1 MSHVVR
7 FLHGVPGGRRRRLWI
22 AAVLLLSVAP
32 ARGAEVPRAS
42 VVRTTE
48 RIRLDGVLDEGV
60 WRTNPPIGPFL
71 QAEPDEGKPPREPTD
86 VWLAYDDRALY
97 IAVRS
102 HDREPA
108 KIFTTTK
115 ARDARP
121 FDDDS
126 LEIVIDTFL
135 DRRNGY
141 YFQLNAA
148 GSLSDGRIVE
158 NRLTDVSWD
167 GIWDAQTRIDGDGWV
182 AEIEIPFK
190 TLSFNPDSTS
200 WGFNIERTIAR
211 YNEESR
217 WAGAVLDSTIHAV
230 SRGGVIDGL
239 EGLTQGIGLDV
250 KPYGLL
256 GVNKDATRADQVEPA
271 YHAGVDAFYRITAN
285 LLSSTTVN
293 TDFAETEVDT
303 RQVNLTRFP
312 TLYPE
317 KRAFFVEEAGVF
329 QFGLPSAS
337 SSLIPFFSRRIGLVS
352 GQTVPILVGE
362 KLTGKVGRL
371 EMGFLDVA
379 TRDSEADP
387 AAALPGQNFVVGRV
401 KYSLGGRQSYV
412 GAIFTSGEPTGTTDN
427 TLYGGDLS
435 IATSNFMGNRKNF
448 DFTLYG
454 LKTRTPGLDSRDY
467 SYGAQVRYPN
477 DRVNLSYSW
486 QDIGENFDP
495 RLGYVRRRGVVVNSA
510 LAQYR
515 PRTTNNRFIRQFI
528 FSAGLDDYLNTV
540 EHDTESRAYSVS
552 PFGLLFHGGERLSYT
567 ATHEF
572 ERLFEPFQ
580 IHSGITIPIGAYSN
594 LRHAALLSGP
604 TNKVISY
611 SFSYDGGGFYSGSSD
626 QIIASL
632 TWKKSASL
640 TTSVELRKYWVRL
653 AEGNF
658 NTTLTLFRLNLF
670 FTPKVSLTNFAQYD
684 TDSRNIGLQSR
695 LRWILKAGQ
704 ELYVVFN
711 HQWQED
717 PLDRFET
724 LTSDLRGKVNYTV
737 RF

>member
-1 MSHVVR
+1 M
-7 FLHGVPGGRRRRLWI
+7 RLPI
-22 AAVLLLSVAP
+22 AAVLVLVVAP
-32 ARGAEVPRAS
+32 AWAAEVPRAR
-42 VVRTTE
+42 VIPAKE
-48 RIRLDGVLDEGV
+48 RIRVDGVLDEEI
-60 WRTNPPIGPFL
+60 WRTNPSIGPFT
-71 QAEPDEGKPPREPTD
+71 QAEPDQGQPPREPTD

-102 HDREPA
+102 HDREPDR
-108 KIFTTTK
+108 IFTSSK
-115 ARDARP
+115 ARDGRP

-141 YFQLNAA
+141 YFQVNAA

-158 NRLTDVSWD
+158 NRLADVSWD
-167 GIWDAQTRIDGDGWV
+167 GIWTAETRIDADGWV

-190 TLSFNPDSTS
+190 TLSFKPGGTA

-217 WAGAVLDSTIHAV
+217 WASAVLDSMIHAV
-230 SRGGVIDGL
+230 SRGGVIEGL
-239 EGLTQGIGLDV
+239 EGLTQGIGLDI

-256 GVNKDATRADQVEPA
+256 GVNKDVTRRDQVSPA
-271 YHAGVDAFYRITAN
+271 HQIGADAFYRITAN
-285 LLSSTTVN
+285 LLSSTTIN

-317 KRAFFVEEAGVF
+317 KRAFFLEESGVF
-329 QFGLPSAS
+329 QFGLPSSS
-337 SSLIPFFSRRIGLVS
+337 SSLIPFFSRRVGLV
-352 GQTVPILVGE
+352 GGRTVPILLGE

-379 TRDSEADP
+379 TREAGTENGTTGIP
-387 AAALPGQNFVVGRV
+387 RQNFVVGRV

-412 GAIFTSGEPTGTTDN
+412 GAIFTHGEPTGKTDG
-427 TLYGGDLS
+427 TLYGGDMSL
-435 IATSNFMGNRKNF
+435 ATDNFLGNRKNF

-467 SYGAQVRYPN
+467 SYGLQARYPN
-477 DRVNLSYSW
+477 DRINLSYSW

-495 RLGYVRRRGVVVNSA
+495 KLGYVRRRGVAVNSA

-515 PRTTNNRFIRQFI
+515 PRPQNNRYIRQATFG
-528 FSAGLDDYLNTV
+528 FGFDDFRNTEEGRTETRSYSLTPLN
-540 EHDTESRAYSVS
+540 
-552 PFGLLFHGGERLSYT
+552 LLFHGGERISYEVN
-567 ATHEF
+567 HQF
-572 ERLFEPFQ
+572 ERLFEPFR
-580 IHSGITIPIGAYSN
+580 IHEGIAIPVGGYSH
-594 LRHAALLSGP
+594 LRHAVSITGP

-611 SFSYDGGGFYSGSSD
+611 NVTYDKGGFYSGSSD
-626 QIIASL
+626 EITGRL

-640 TTSVELRKYWVRL
+640 TTSVELRRYWVRL

-658 NTTLTLFRLNLF
+658 NTTLALVRLNLF
-670 FTPKVSLTNFAQYD
+670 FTPKTSLTNFVQYD
-684 TDSRNIGLQSR
+684 TDSRNVGLQSR

-704 ELYVVFN
+704 EMYVVFN

-717 PLDRFET
+717 AFDRFRT
-724 LTSDLRGKVNYTV
+724 LSSDFRAKVNYTV

>member
-1 MSHVVR
+1 M
-7 FLHGVPGGRRRRLWI
+7 RLLI
-22 AAVLLLSVAP
+22 AAALVLAVGP
-32 ARGAEVPRAS
+32 AWGADVPRARVIRIS
-42 VVRTTE
+42 E
-48 RIRLDGVLDEGV
+48 RIRVDGVLDEAV
-60 WRTNPPIGPFL
+60 WKANQPIGPFT
-71 QAEPDEGKPPREPTD
+71 QAEPDEGKPPREATD

-102 HDREPA
+102 HDREPG

-158 NRLTDVSWD
+158 NRLQDVSWD
-167 GIWDAQTRIDGDGWV
+167 GIWDAQTRIDADGWV

-190 TLSFNPDSTS
+190 TVSFKPDSTS

-230 SRGGVIDGL
+230 SRCGVIEGL

-256 GVNKDATRADQVEPA
+256 GVNKDVTRADQVKPA
-271 YHAGVDAFYRITAN
+271 YGAGVDAFYRITAN

-329 QFGLPSAS
+329 QFGLPSS
-337 SSLIPFFSRRIGLVS
+337 STSLIPFFSRRIGLVA
-352 GQTVPILVGE
+352 GRTVPILVGE
-362 KLTGKVGRL
+362 KLTGKAGRL

-379 TRDSEADP
+379 TRDSESDTGEVEV
-387 AAALPGQNFVVGRV
+387 PGQNFVVGRV

-412 GAIFTSGEPTGTTDN
+412 GAIFTNGEPTGKTDGTT
-427 TLYGGDLS
+427 YGADMS
-435 IATSNFMGNRKNF
+435 IATSSFLGNRKNF

-454 LKTRTPGLDSRDY
+454 LKTETPGRDSRDY

-477 DRVNLSYSW
+477 DRVNLSYLW

-495 RLGYVRRRGVVVNSA
+495 KLGYVRRRGVSVNSA

-515 PRTTNNRFIRQFI
+515 PRPKNNRYIRQVT
-528 FSAGLDDYLNTV
+528 FSLGFDDFYNTV
-540 EHDTESRAYSVS
+540 RHATESRNYSVS
-552 PFGLLFHGGERLSYT
+552 PFGLLLHGGEKVSY
-567 ATHEF
+567 AVAHEF
-572 ERLFEPFQ
+572 ERLFEPFH
-580 IHSGITIPIGAYSN
+580 IHPGITIPIGEYSH
-594 LRHAALLSGP
+594 LRHVASLSGP

-611 SFSYDGGGFYSGSSD
+611 ALSYDTGGFYSGSSD
-626 QIIASL
+626 QIVASL

-640 TTSVELRKYWVRL
+640 TTSVEFRQYWVRL
-653 AEGNF
+653 AEGDF
-658 NTTLTLFRLNLF
+658 DTTLALVRLNLF
-670 FTPKVSLTNFAQYD
+670 FTPKISLTNFVQYD
-684 TDSRNIGLQSR
+684 TDSENIGLQSR
-695 LRWILKAGQ
+695 LRWILKPGQ
-704 ELYVVFN
+704 EMYVVFN

-717 PLDRFET
+717 ALDRFKT
-724 LTSDLRGKVNYTV
+724 LSSDLRAKVNYTI

>member
-1 MSHVVR
+1 M
-7 FLHGVPGGRRRRLWI
+7 RLLI
-22 AAVLLLSVAP
+22 AAALVLAVAP
-32 ARGAEVPRAS
+32 AWGADVPRAR
-42 VVRTTE
+42 VVRTAE
-48 RIRLDGVLDEGV
+48 RIRVDGVLDEAV
-60 WRTNPPIGPFL
+60 WRTNQPIGPFT
-71 QAEPDEGKPPREPTD
+71 QAEPDEGQPPREPTD

-102 HDREPA
+102 HDREPG

-167 GIWDAQTRIDGDGWV
+167 GIWDARTRIDADGWV

-190 TLSFNPDSTS
+190 TLSFKPDSTS

-230 SRGGVIDGL
+230 SRGGVIEGL

-250 KPYGLL
+250 KPYGLA
-256 GVNKDATRADQVEPA
+256 GVNKDVTRADQVKPT
-271 YHAGVDAFYRITAN
+271 YGAGVDAFYRITAN

-329 QFGLPSAS
+329 QFGLPAS
-337 SSLIPFFSRRIGLVS
+337 SASLIPFFSRRIGLVA
-352 GQTVPILVGE
+352 GRTVPILVGE
-362 KLTGKVGRL
+362 KLTGKAGRL

-379 TRDSEADP
+379 TRDSETDAG
-387 AAALPGQNFVVGRV
+387 AVEVPGQNFVVGRV

-412 GAIFTSGEPTGTTDN
+412 GAIFTNGEPTGTTDG
-427 TLYGGDLS
+427 TTYGADMS
-435 IATSNFMGNRKNF
+435 IATSNFLGNRKNF
-448 DFTLYG
+448 DLTLYG
-454 LKTRTPGLDSRDY
+454 LKTKTPGWDSRDY
-467 SYGAQVRYPN
+467 SYGAQARYPN
-477 DRVNLSYSW
+477 DRINLSYLW

-495 RLGYVRRRGVVVNSA
+495 KLGYVRRRGVAVNSA

-515 PRTTNNRFIRQFI
+515 PRPKNNRYIRQVTF
-528 FSAGLDDYLNTV
+528 GLGFDDYFNNV
-540 EHDTESRAYSVS
+540 RRATESRSYSVS
-552 PFGLLFHGGERLSYT
+552 PFGLLLHGGEKVSY
-567 ATHEF
+567 AITHEF
-572 ERLFEPFQ
+572 ERLFEPFR
-580 IHSGITIPIGAYSN
+580 IHPGITIPTGDYSH
-594 LRHAALLSGP
+594 LRHAVSLSGP

-611 SFSYDGGGFYSGSSD
+611 SLGFDTGGFYSGSSD
-626 QIIASL
+626 QIVASL

-640 TTSVELRKYWVRL
+640 TTSVEFRQYWVRL
-653 AEGNF
+653 AEGDF
-658 NTTLTLFRLNLF
+658 DTTLALVRLNLF
-670 FTPKVSLTNFAQYD
+670 FTPKVSLTNFVQYD
-684 TDSRNIGLQSR
+684 TDSENIGLQSR

-704 ELYVVFN
+704 EMYVVFN

-717 PLDRFET
+717 ALDRFRT
-724 LTSDLRGKVNYTV
+724 LSSDFRAKVNYTV

>member
-1 MSHVVR
+1 M
-7 FLHGVPGGRRRRLWI
+7 RLQI
-22 AAVLLLSVAP
+22 AAAVLAVAAP
-32 ARGAEVPRAS
+32 AWGADIPHAR
-42 VVRTTE
+42 VVRTAE
-48 RIRLDGVLDEGV
+48 RIRVDGVLDEEV
-60 WRTNPPIGPFL
+60 WRANKPIGPFT
-71 QAEPDEGKPPREPTD
+71 QAEPDEGQPPREPTD
-86 VWLAYDDRALY
+86 VWLAHDDRALY
-97 IAVRS
+97 IAVWS
-102 HDREPA
+102 HDREPD

-121 FDDDS
+121 YDDDS

-167 GIWDAQTRIDGDGWV
+167 GIWDARTRIDADGWV
-182 AEIEIPFK
+182 AEIEIPFR
-190 TLSFNPDSTS
+190 TVSFKPDSTS

-230 SRGGVIDGL
+230 SRCGVIEGL

-250 KPYGLL
+250 KPYALL
-256 GVNKDATRADQVEPA
+256 GVNRDLTRVDHLKLAREAGADV
-271 YHAGVDAFYRITAN
+271 FYRITAN

-317 KRAFFVEEAGVF
+317 KRAFFLEEAGVF
-329 QFGLPSAS
+329 QFGLPSSS
-337 SSLIPFFSRRIGLVS
+337 SSLIPFFSRRIGLV
-352 GQTVPILVGE
+352 GGGTVPILVGE

-379 TRDSEADP
+379 TRDSGGDAGAPEI
-387 AAALPGQNFVVGRV
+387 LGRNFTVGRV

-412 GAIFTSGEPTGTTDN
+412 GAIVTHGEPTGKTDDA
-427 TLYGGDLS
+427 LYGVDMS
-435 IATSNFMGNRKNF
+435 IATSNFLRSRKNF

-454 LKTRTPGLDSRDY
+454 LKTRTPGVDSRDY

-477 DRVNLSYSW
+477 DRINLSYSW

-495 RLGYVRRRGVVVNSA
+495 RLGYVRRRGVTVNSA

-515 PRTTNNRFIRQFI
+515 PRTQNNRFVRQAT
-528 FSAGLDDYLNTV
+528 FSFGFDDYYNTRL
-540 EHDTESRAYSVS
+540 DNTESRSYSVS
-552 PFGLLFHGGERLSYT
+552 PFSLLFHGGERLSYT
-567 ATHEF
+567 VTHEF
-572 ERLFEPFQ
+572 ERLFEPFH
-580 IHSGITIPIGAYSN
+580 IHDGIAIPTGGYSH
-594 LRHAALLSGP
+594 LRHTVSLTGP

-611 SFSYDGGGFYSGSSD
+611 SFSFDKGGFYSGRSD
-626 QIIASL
+626 QLVAGL

-640 TTSVELRKYWVRL
+640 TTSVEIREYWVRL
-653 AEGNF
+653 AEGEF
-658 NTTLTLFRLNLF
+658 HTTLALVRFNYF
-670 FTPKVSLTNFAQYD
+670 FTPKISLTNFVQYD
-684 TDSRNIGLQSR
+684 TDSANVGLQSR

-704 ELYVVFN
+704 EIYVVFN

-717 PLDRFET
+717 ALDRFRS
-724 LTSDLRGKVNYTV
+724 LTGDLRAKVNYTV

>member
-1 MSHVVR
+1 M
-7 FLHGVPGGRRRRLWI
+7 RLQI
-22 AAVLLLSVAP
+22 AAALVLAVAP
-32 ARGAEVPRAS
+32 AWGADIPRAR
-42 VVRTTE
+42 VIRTAD
-48 RIRLDGVLDEGV
+48 RIRVDGVLDEEV
-60 WRTNPPIGPFL
+60 WRTNQPIGPFT
-71 QAEPDEGKPPREPTD
+71 QAEPDEGQPPREATD
-86 VWLAYDDRALY
+86 VWLAYNDRALY

-102 HDREPA
+102 HDREPD
-108 KIFTTTK
+108 KIFTTSK

-141 YFQLNAA
+141 YFQINAA

-167 GIWDAQTRIDGDGWV
+167 GIWDARTRIDADGWV

-190 TLSFNPDSTS
+190 TVSFKPGSTS
-200 WGFNIERTIAR
+200 WGFNIERTVAR

-217 WAGAVLDSTIHAV
+217 WASAVLDSTIHAV
-230 SRGGVIDGL
+230 SRCGVIEGL

-256 GVNKDATRADQVEPA
+256 GVNKDVTRADRVKPA
-271 YHAGVDAFYRITAN
+271 HQAGADAFYRITAN
-285 LLSSTTVN
+285 LLSSTTIN

-317 KRAFFVEEAGVF
+317 KRAFFLEESGVF
-329 QFGLPSAS
+329 QFGLPASS
-337 SSLIPFFSRRIGLVS
+337 SSLIPFFSRRIGLV
-352 GQTVPILVGE
+352 GGRTVPILVGE

-379 TRDSEADP
+379 TRDSDADGR
-387 AAALPGQNFVVGRV
+387 AAEIPGQNFVVGRV

-412 GAIFTSGEPTGTTDN
+412 GAIFSHGEPTGTTDG
-427 TLYGGDLS
+427 TLYGADMS
-435 IATSNFMGNRKNF
+435 IATDNFLGNRKNF
-448 DFTLYG
+448 DLTLYG
-454 LKTRTPGLDSRDY
+454 LKTNTPGQDSRDY

-495 RLGYVRRRGVVVNSA
+495 KLGYVRRRGVAVNSA

-515 PRTTNNRFIRQFI
+515 PRTQDNRYVRQAT
-528 FSAGLDDYLNTV
+528 FSFGFDDYYNTQQRG
-540 EHDTESRAYSVS
+540 TESRSYSVS

-567 ATHEF
+567 ATHQF
-572 ERLFEPFQ
+572 ERLFEPFH
-580 IHSGITIPIGAYSN
+580 IHAGITIPTGDSSH
-594 LRHAALLSGP
+594 LRHAVSLSGP

-611 SFSYDGGGFYSGSSD
+611 SFSVDKGGFYSGSSD
-626 QIIASL
+626 QIVASL
-632 TWKKSASL
+632 TWKRSSSL

-653 AEGNF
+653 AEGDF
-658 NTTLTLFRLNLF
+658 NTTLALIRLNLF
-670 FTPKVSLTNFAQYD
+670 FTPKISLTNFVQYD
-684 TDSRNIGLQSR
+684 TDSQNIGLQSR
-695 LRWILKAGQ
+695 LRWILRAGQ
-704 ELYVVFN
+704 EMYVVFN

-717 PLDRFET
+717 ALDRFRT
-724 LTSDLRGKVNYTV
+724 LTSDFRGKVNYTI

>member
-1 MSHVVR
+1 M
-7 FLHGVPGGRRRRLWI
+7 RLVI
-22 AAVLLLSVAP
+22 AAALVLA
-32 ARGAEVPRAS
+32 AATAWGADTPRAR
-42 VVRTTE
+42 VIRTAD
-48 RIRLDGVLDEGV
+48 RIRIDGVLDEGV
-60 WRTNPPIGPFL
+60 WRTNPPIGPFT
-71 QAEPDEGKPPREPTD
+71 QAEPDEGQPPREATD

-102 HDREPA
+102 HDREPGR
-108 KIFTTTK
+108 IFTTTK

-141 YFQLNAA
+141 DFQLNAA

-167 GIWDAQTRIDGDGWV
+167 GIWDAQTRIDADGWV

-190 TLSFNPDSTS
+190 TVSFNPASTS

-217 WAGAVLDSTIHAV
+217 WAGAVLDSSIHAV
-230 SRGGVIDGL
+230 SRGGIIDGL

-256 GVNKDATRADQVEPA
+256 GVNKDATRADQVQPA
-271 YHAGVDAFYRITAN
+271 YNAGVDAFYRITAN

-329 QFGLPSAS
+329 QFGLPSSS
-337 SSLIPFFSRRIGLVS
+337 SSLIPFFSRRIGLVA
-352 GQTVPILVGE
+352 GKTVPILVGE

-379 TRDSEADP
+379 TRDSDSDTG
-387 AAALPGQNFVVGRV
+387 AAGLPGQNFVVGRA

-412 GAIFTSGEPTGTTDN
+412 GAIFTHGDPTGKTDSA
-427 TLYGGDLS
+427 LYGADISL
-435 IATSNFMGNRKNF
+435 ATSSFLGNRKNF
-448 DFTLYG
+448 DLTLYG
-454 LKTRTPGLDSRDY
+454 LKTTTPGVDSRDY

-477 DRVNLSYSW
+477 DLVNLSYGW

-495 RLGYVRRRGVVVNSA
+495 KLGYVRRRGVAVNAA

-515 PRTTNNRFIRQFI
+515 PRPKNNRYIRQVT
-528 FSAGLDDYLNTV
+528 FSFGFDNYRNTV
-540 EHDTESRAYSVS
+540 QRDTESRSYSVS
-552 PFGLLFHGGERLSYT
+552 PFGLLLHGGERVSY
-567 ATHEF
+567 AITHGF
-572 ERLFEPFQ
+572 ERLFEPFH
-580 IHSGITIPIGAYSN
+580 IHQGITIPTGDYSN
-594 LRHAALLSGP
+594 LRHAVSLSGP
-604 TNKVISY
+604 TNTVISY
-611 SFSYDGGGFYSGSSD
+611 SVSLDTGGFYSGSSD
-626 QIIASL
+626 QIVASL
-632 TWKKSASL
+632 TWKRSASL
-640 TTSVELRKYWVRL
+640 TTSIELRQYWVRL

-658 NTTLTLFRLNLF
+658 NTTLALVRLNLF
-670 FTPKVSLTNFAQYD
+670 FTPKISLTNFVQYD
-684 TDSRNIGLQSR
+684 TDSQNIGLQSR

-704 ELYVVFN
+704 EMYVVFN

-717 PLDRFET
+717 ALDRFTT
-724 LTSDLRGKVNYTV
+724 LTSDFRAKVNYTI